1 MFDQYLSQLASPD
14 PVQRRAAIIG
24 LGRLGDKQALPGLAK
39 IYRTDPDPALREL
52 AFKAGQAI
60 QARQSTVSTPPPPPE
75 TPLPPPPS
83 PITAP
88 SAMIPAPSAEITS
101 FVPRQPTDAERK
113 RAREMLRNAF
123 AYKTNGDDHN
133 AMASLARALHLDPD
147 LRTDHQTR
155 NIASAL
161 VGGSGPDSIDM
172 VLQKAELSE
181 MKFEAKAFDSEI
193 IDLVLSLVLL
203 FAVIVVFCAALV
215 YGLTALINQFI
226 TITPMSGADQADLY
240 TAVRALSL
248 QQALPDI
255 LRVSAITMASAF
267 FQIMITYLV
276 GNSLGG
282 TGNFLRFG
290 RVMLNL
296 NTAQY
301 VGYAVGFGAVVIAI
315 LSNGANIVTF
325 GQFGAIVLG
334 LTFLGGFVATIY
346 YAGRIMEVN
355 IGKAIAMVFL
365 GSLASSILANMLG
378 IFNMN

>member
-1 MFDQYLSQLASPD
+1 MFDQYLTQLASPD
-14 PVQRRAAIIG
+14 PAQRRAAIVG
-24 LGRLGDKQALPGLAK
+24 LGRLGDKRALPHLAK

-60 QARQSTVSTPPPPPE
+60 QARQSALNAPPPPAE
-75 TPLPPPPS
+75 TPLPPPPT

-88 SAMIPAPSAEITS
+88 AAVAPLA
-101 FVPRQPTDAERK
+101 PRQPTDAERK
-113 RAREMLRNAF
+113 RAREMVKTAF
-123 AYKTNGDDHN
+123 AYKARGEDHN
-133 AMASLARALHLDPD
+133 AMAALARAFRLDPA
-147 LRTDHQTR
+147 LRDDYQAR

-181 MKFEAKAFDSEI
+181 MKFEAQAFDPEI
-193 IDLVLSLVLL
+193 IDLVLSLLL
-203 FAVIVVFCAALV
+203 LLAVIVVFSVALV
-215 YGLTALINQFI
+215 YGLSALLTFI
-226 TITPMSGADQADLY
+226 PTSSGDRADSY
-240 TAVRALSL
+240 NAVRALSL

-255 LRVSAITMASAF
+255 IRVSIITMASNF
-267 FQIMITYLV
+267 FQIIVTYLV

-282 TGNFLRFG
+282 TGNFLSFG
-290 RVMLNL
+290 RVMLNV

-301 VGYAVGFGAVVIAI
+301 VGYAIGFGAAVIAI
-315 LSNGANIVTF
+315 FSKVADVLPFA
-325 GQFGAIVLG
+325 QFGAIVTG

-346 YAGRIMEVN
+346 YTGKIMEVN

-365 GSLASSILANMLG
+365 GGLASSILANVLG